1 MKTKNITR
9 LIGTGLLE
17 SIIVC
22 IMLLIGSFTPSM
34 ARGRHSVSRRPHYT
48 HRNHVYRTFRPTRGT
63 VFLTRPR
70 GGRYH
75 YIGKHRY
82 WMAVRYS
89 TNGKER
95 DTIHCYKGSKVKKGK
110 I

>member
-9 LIGTGLLE
+9 LIGTGLLK
-17 SIIVC
+17 SITVC
-22 IMLLIGSFTPSM
+22 MMLLIG
-34 ARGRHSVSRRPHYT
+34 SRRPHYT

-82 WMAVRYS
+82 WLADNVLYDIVPM
-89 TNGKER
+89 G
-95 DTIHCYKGSKVKKGK
+95 KKGIQYIVIK
-110 I
+110 VVK

>member
-9 LIGTGLLE
+9 LIGTGLLK

-34 ARGRHSVSRRPHYT
+34 ARGRHSVSPHYT

-82 WMAVRYS
+82 WMADNVLYDIV
-89 TNGKER
+89 TMG
-95 DTIHCYKGSKVKKGK
+95 KKGIQYIVIK
-110 I
+110 VVK

>member
-9 LIGTGLLE
+9 LIGTGLLK

-34 ARGRHSVSRRPHYT
+34 ARGRHSVSPHYT

-82 WMAVRYS
+82 WMADNVF
-89 TNGKER
+89 
-95 DTIHCYKGSKVKKGK
+95 TI
-110 I
+110 

>member
-9 LIGTGLLE
+9 LIGTGLLKR
-17 SIIVC
+17 IIVC
-22 IMLLIGSFTPSM
+22 IILLIGSFTSSM

-82 WMAVRYS
+82 WMADNVLYDIVPM
-89 TNGKER
+89 G
-95 DTIHCYKGSKVKKGK
+95 KKGIQYVVIK
-110 I
+110 VVK